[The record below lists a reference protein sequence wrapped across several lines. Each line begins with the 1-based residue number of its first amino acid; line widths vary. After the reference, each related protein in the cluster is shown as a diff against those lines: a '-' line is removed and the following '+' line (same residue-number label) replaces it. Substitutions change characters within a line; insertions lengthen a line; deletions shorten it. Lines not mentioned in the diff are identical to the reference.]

1 MFVNDFSLWG
11 VAFVALAPLF
21 YYLGVILTK
30 GLRAVPVLGPLGR
43 IVGALCYL
51 AAGTGGLILAAI
63 AVLTALGVLMAGGSL
78 LLVILVPLLC
88 LALVMGIFLE
98 PFITRYES
106 NPPSNH

>member
-1 MFVNDFSLWG
+1 MFVNDYSLWG

-30 GLRAVPVLGPLGR
+30 GLRPIPVLGPLGR
-43 IVGALCYL
+43 IVGAVCYL
-51 AAGTGGLILAAI
+51 AAGTGGLILASV

-78 LLVILVPLLC
+78 LLLILVPLLC

-98 PFITRYES
+98 PFIARYEH
-106 NPPSNH
+106 NAPPSH